1 MRFFYR
7 SRDRPRAFSFSSI
20 RVCTKIHNSIFNF
33 ERTVNTAMKNLKKIM
48 AMCLAVIMMLS
59 CIPAVYAADVANATI
74 DPDAK
79 GSLTLFKYDLTNA
92 EKDGVW
98 DSSYVS
104 TGVYDENV
112 NKTLGVPA
120 EADVSHLRSV
130 FSELSDQQDQYQKGQ
145 VQYLCFRQL
154 QYRI

>member
-79 GSLTLFKYDLTNA
+79 GSLTLFKYDLTNGA
-92 EKDGVW
+92 
-98 DSSYVS
+98 
-104 TGVYDENV
+104 T
-112 NKTLGVPA
+112 
-120 EADVSHLRSV
+120 RS
-130 FSELSDQQDQYQKGQ
+130 
-145 VQYLCFRQL
+145 
-154 QYRI
+154 

>member
-1 MRFFYR
+1 MFFYFR

-20 RVCTKIHNSIFNF
+20 RVCTKIHIFTLFIF
-33 ERTVNTAMKNLKKIM
+33 ERTVNTAMKNLKKIL

-104 TGVYDENV
+104 TGVFDQTGV
-112 NKTLGVPA
+112 NDVLGGGNSTLGNGETGYGYA
-120 EADVSHLRSV
+120 IKGGATRS
-130 FSELSDQQDQYQKGQ
+130 
-145 VQYLCFRQL
+145 
-154 QYRI
+154 

>member
-1 MRFFYR
+1 MK
-7 SRDRPRAFSFSSI
+7 SI
-20 RVCTKIHNSIFNF
+20 
-33 ERTVNTAMKNLKKIM
+33 KKVM

-112 NKTLGVPA
+112 NKTLGDAIRAGDTDKESDLGNDQVSYGYAVKGVEFTYLKVA
-120 EADVSHLRSV
+120 EIGSSP
-130 FSELSDQQDQYQKGQ
+130 SLSATALPTTMWKS
-145 VQYLCFRQL
+145 CTASTRTSAPTC
-154 QYRI
+154 